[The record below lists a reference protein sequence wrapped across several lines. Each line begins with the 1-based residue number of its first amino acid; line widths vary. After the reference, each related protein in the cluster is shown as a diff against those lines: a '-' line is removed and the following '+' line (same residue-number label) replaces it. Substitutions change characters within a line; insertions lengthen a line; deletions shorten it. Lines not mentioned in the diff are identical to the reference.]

1 MIEVVYPRAIKVT
14 NTVNAV
20 TLAQPARLYNAAGTA
35 VTMTVSF
42 ASTPFISA
50 LSNATALATQ
60 IEAQPLLFGADTTLT
75 AVTTTALTGV
85 GSGLT
90 VDVTVT
96 NTGTVQDPVYEVT
109 TLTSNVEGDDY
120 KHDDLIR
127 VNYTQTVESVVID
140 CSFNIRIKE
149 ANLAN
154 KTASIILPA
163 NEMTPFEVVGFDVS
177 GTTARTILAI
187 TS

>member
-1 MIEVVYPRAIKVT
+1 MIEVVYPRAIKV
-14 NTVNAV
+14 NSTVSAV

-50 LSNATALATQ
+50 LSNTTALVTQ
-60 IEAQPLLFGADTTLT
+60 IEAQPILFATNTST
-75 AVTTTALTGV
+75 AVTTTALTGI

-96 NTGTVQDPVYEVT
+96 NTGSAEDPVFEVT
-109 TLTSNVEGDDY
+109 TLTSNVEGDNY

-127 VNYTQTVESVVID
+127 VNYTQTVESVDVD

-154 KTASIILPA
+154 KTATIVLPA
-163 NEMTPFEVVGFDVS
+163 NEMTPFEVVGYDVS
-177 GTTARTILAI
+177 GSTQRTILAI